1 MRRNYLLFMAT
12 ILGSLLCFNSA
23 KAQDELMKGAKGD
36 AGVEKEKKGFFIQPT
51 SIGLAVGTSGVG
63 LEFCGNLNER
73 FNLRAGFGY
82 IPKFNYTATDPIGQY
97 EVETKYKSELFQV
110 HFFGDW
116 FVFGPNF
123 HLTAG
128 IAGYMGGKSTAKS
141 IPVGD
146 IYYGDINVNDDPAR
160 MGYVESTVTLNTIA
174 PYAGL
179 GWQNLI
185 NSKHFGLSLD
195 LGTYYA
201 LSRPQVDMS
210 ATGYL
215 IGNETNRAQLAE
227 NLKGYRWLPN
237 LQLGFNYKF

>member
-1 MRRNYLLFMAT
+1 MQKIYLTAMT
-12 ILGSLLCFNSA
+12 ILAAAFCFNTAS
-23 KAQDELMKGAKGD
+23 AQDDLMQGAKGE
-36 AGVEKEKKGFFIQPT
+36 AKVEKEKKGFFIQPT
-51 SIGLAVGTSGVG
+51 SVGLSVGTSGVG
-63 LEFCGNLNER
+63 LEFCGNLNKR

-82 IPKFNYTATDPIGQY
+82 IPKFNYSKTDEIGQY
-97 EVETKYKSELFQV
+97 TVKTDYKTQAFQL

-128 IAGYMGGKSTAKS
+128 VAGYMGGKSTARS

-146 IYYGDINVNDDPAR
+146 YYYGDININDDPER
-160 MGYVESTVTLNTIA
+160 MGYVESKVSLNTIGL
-174 PYAGL
+174 YAGL

-185 NSKHFGLSLD
+185 STNHFGLSLD

-201 LSRPQVDMS
+201 LTRPEVNMS
-210 ATGYL
+210 TTGYL
-215 IGNETNRAQLAE
+215 VGNETNRQQLAD
-227 NLKGYRWLPN
+227 NLKNYRWLPT